1 MLKERVLKLHNNVS
15 ELSQLELTNAKE
27 ILKFI
32 PIYIEAGD
40 YNGAIN
46 RSYYA
51 AFHSLKALELLDGY
65 DSKKHSGVIAYFR
78 QHYIKN
84 GRFDASL
91 SKMLGR
97 LVDARGQSDYDIAA
111 KFELIDAQE
120 AFENAATVVNAIDRY
135 LNDNI

>member
-1 MLKERVLKLHNNVS
+1 MHNNVS
-15 ELSQLELTNAKE
+15 ELSQLELKNAKE

-32 PIYIEAGD
+32 PIYIDAGD

-84 GRFDASL
+84 GKLNASL
-91 SKMLGR
+91 SKVIGR

-111 KFELIDAQE
+111 KFELIDGQE
-120 AFENAATVVNAIDRY
+120 AFDNATTIVNAIDRY